1 MCTQRAPY
9 NWSEQLY
16 QRHGETISNYLT
28 EFVLPALTNRHSD
41 ELLKEVVKRWN
52 NHKIMNKWMTKFFTY
67 LDRYYVKYH
76 ALALLHEA
84 GLTIYKAKIFDA
96 IKVNLSS
103 SILNCINSER
113 EGITIDQDLLR
124 SCVELYEAMGMGT
137 LEAYTADLEASFLA
151 QSKEFYARKAD
162 EWLTADSTPAYLIKI
177 EEVLEREK
185 SRVKAYLNIET
196 DPKLMRVIEEEA
208 LEKRETELLE
218 KEGSGC
224 RVLLMNDNF
233 DDLGRMFRLFKRLPD
248 GLSPMAEIL
257 RQHIL
262 ALGNDKIEARKAK
275 IEAAASA
282 DGPKTS
288 KDDESND
295 TQFVK
300 DLLVIHDKYMDI
312 VNDKFTGHALFQ
324 KALKDAF
331 NEFVNRDVGKVKNA
345 ECISSFCDRLLKTGG
360 EKVKNDQ
367 ETEEMLE
374 KAVQLF
380 AYLQDKDLFAEIYR
394 NQLAKRLLS
403 NRSESDDME
412 RTMIGKLKMRC
423 GAQFTSKMEGM
434 LNDLAVGLDH
444 QNEFETYCRDQ
455 IADGIGSSTNNGLPT
470 DFSVQVLTQGYW
482 PSYRMLE
489 CKLPPVMENCIQV
502 FSNYYENKASGRK
515 LQWCHSL
522 GSCEVKAVFA
532 KKSYILQVTS
542 LQAIVL
548 NAFNGDGNAG
558 PQSFESLSGVLGL
571 TEDALKRTLHSLS
584 CGKYKVLTRIQQS
597 DEASS
602 SSSAGGGEKKK
613 ESKGINS
620 TDSFCI
626 NENFHCTLKKFRIPM
641 ASLEESHNPKRVEE
655 DRSHVIEACIVRTM
669 KARKTLAHQQLVGEV
684 FSQLS
689 LFRPDGKVIKKR
701 IEALIER
708 EYLERDPDQP
718 NTYKYLA

>member
-1 MCTQRAPY
+1 
-9 NWSEQLY
+9 
-16 QRHGETISNYLT
+16 
-28 EFVLPALTNRHSD
+28 
-41 ELLKEVVKRWN
+41 
-52 NHKIMNKWMTKFFTY
+52 
-67 LDRYYVKYH
+67 
-76 ALALLHEA
+76 
-84 GLTIYKAKIFDA
+84 
-96 IKVNLSS
+96 
-103 SILNCINSER
+103 
-113 EGITIDQDLLR
+113 
-124 SCVELYEAMGMGT
+124 
-137 LEAYTADLEASFLA
+137 
-151 QSKEFYARKAD
+151 
-162 EWLTADSTPAYLIKI
+162 
-177 EEVLEREK
+177 
-185 SRVKAYLNIET
+185 
-196 DPKLMRVIEEEA
+196 
-208 LEKRETELLE
+208 
-218 KEGSGC
+218 
-224 RVLLMNDNF
+224 
-233 DDLGRMFRLFKRLPD
+233 
-248 GLSPMAEIL
+248 MAEIL

-262 ALGNDKIEARKAK
+262 SLGNEKIEARKAR
-275 IEAAASA
+275 IEAAAPG
-282 DGPKTS
+282 DG
-288 KDDESND
+288 DDS
-295 TQFVK
+295 QFVK
-300 DLLVIHDKYMDI
+300 DLLAIHDKYMDI
-312 VNDKFTGHALFQ
+312 VNDIFTGHALFQ
-324 KALKDAF
+324 KAFK
-331 NEFVNRDVGKVKNA
+331 EFVNRDVGKVKNA

-367 ETEEMLE
+367 ETEEILE

-394 NQLAKRLLS
+394 NQLAKRLLN

-444 QNEFETYCRDQ
+444 QNEFETYCREQ
-455 IADGIGSSTNNGLPT
+455 ITDGGVSSTNHGLPT
-470 DFSVQVLTQGYW
+470 DFAVQVLTQGYW

-548 NAFNGDGNAG
+548 NAFNGDSNAG
-558 PQSFESLSGVLGL
+558 PQSFESLSGALGL
-571 TEDALKRTLHSLS
+571 PEDALKRTLHSLS
-584 CGKYKVLTRIQQS
+584 CGKYKVLSRIQ
-597 DEASS
+597 EGAAASS
-602 SSSAGGGEKKK
+602 SSSAGGEKKK

-626 NENFHCTLKKFRIPM
+626 NESFSCTLKKFRIPM

-708 EYLERDPDQP
+708 EDLERDPDQP

>member
-1 MCTQRAPY
+1 M
-9 NWSEQLY
+9 L
-16 QRHGETISNYLT
+16 
-28 EFVLPALTNRHSD
+28 
-41 ELLKEVVKRWN
+41 
-52 NHKIMNKWMTKFFTY
+52 
-67 LDRYYVKYH
+67 
-76 ALALLHEA
+76 
-84 GLTIYKAKIFDA
+84 
-96 IKVNLSS
+96 
-103 SILNCINSER
+103 
-113 EGITIDQDLLR
+113 ID
-124 SCVELYEAMGMGT
+124 V
-137 LEAYTADLEASFLA
+137 
-151 QSKEFYARKAD
+151 
-162 EWLTADSTPAYLIKI
+162 
-177 EEVLEREK
+177 
-185 SRVKAYLNIET
+185 
-196 DPKLMRVIEEEA
+196 
-208 LEKRETELLE
+208 
-218 KEGSGC
+218 
-224 RVLLMNDNF
+224 
-233 DDLGRMFRLFKRLPD
+233 
-248 GLSPMAEIL
+248 
-257 RQHIL
+257 HIL
-262 ALGNDKIEARKAK
+262 PGNEKIEARRAR
-275 IEAAASA
+275 IEAAASG
-282 DGPKTS
+282 DGGKQ
-288 KDDESND
+288 KDDDGND
-295 TQFVK
+295 SQFIK
-300 DLLVIHDKYMDI
+300 DLLAIHDKYMDI
-312 VNDKFTGHALFQ
+312 VNDIFTGHALFQ

-367 ETEEMLE
+367 ETEEILE

-444 QNEFETYCRDQ
+444 QNEFETYCREQ
-455 IADGIGSSTNNGLPT
+455 ITDGGGSSAHNGLPT
-470 DFSVQVLTQGYW
+470 DFTVQVLTQGYW

-489 CKLPPVMENCIQV
+489 CKLPPVMEQCIQV

-522 GSCEVKAVFA
+522 GSCEVKAVYA

-558 PQSFESLSGVLGL
+558 PQSFENLSGTLGL
-571 TEDALKRTLHSLS
+571 TEDALKRALHSLS
-584 CGKYKVLTRIQQS
+584 CGKYKVLTRQQQS
-597 DEASS
+597 SSEESS
-602 SSSAGGGEKKK
+602 SSSGGGEKKK

-626 NENFHCTLKKFRIPM
+626 NDGFHCTLKKFRIPM
-641 ASLEESHNPKRVEE
+641 ASLEETHNPKRVEE

-708 EYLERDPDQP
+708 EYLERDADQP
-718 NTYKYLA
+718 NTYKSLA